1 MRLDRIIIKANI
13 RISDNILYVHLQR
26 FKSIIGVINCFHF
39 ICGIIL
45 FYIKKVPRN

>member
-13 RISDNILYVHLQR
+13 RISDNIYVRLQR

-39 ICGIIL
+39 ISGIIL